1 MQVSLSI
8 SIMLSLVVFFLLLAE
23 IIPPTSLAVPL
34 LGKYLLFT
42 MTLITFSIVATIA
55 VENINYRSPATH
67 RMAPFIRAVFIN
79 FLPKYLFMV
88 RPKIDDDED
97 ETENEQGDQHQ
108 LLDSAQDQY
117 SCNFE
122 NQLINM
128 RSTSN
133 GNGLHCRRCSFN
145 SMDSAEYVAEM
156 MKSCE
161 EEDEMEASG
170 SGVGQYMAGDHP
182 HHHHHHHPHIHHQ
195 HPLQHHHQLPDHE
208 VTSEDNNGV
217 VVNGGS
223 SYDSQASMGQIGDEL
238 RKLTTRIQ
246 FLSHHKK
253 NLDSYLAVEEDWK
266 YVAMVLDRL
275 FLWIFTI
282 FCIGGACLIILR
294 APLLYNFQQPID
306 ILLTKVN
313 Q

>member
-1 MQVSLSI
+1 
-8 SIMLSLVVFFLLLAE
+8 MLSLVVFFLLLAE
-23 IIPPTSLAVPL
+23 IIPSTSLAVPL

-67 RMAPFIRAVFIN
+67 RMHYFIRAIFIE

-88 RPKIDDDED
+88 RPKIEDDEHEED
-97 ETENEQGDQHQ
+97 EGDQHQ

-128 RSTSN
+128 RSNYN
-133 GNGLHCRRCSFN
+133 GNGNHNNGGRRCSFN
-145 SMDSAEYVAEM
+145 SMDSADFAAEM
-156 MKSCE
+156 MKTSCE
-161 EEDEMEASG
+161 EEEEMEAG
-170 SGVGQYMAGDHP
+170 GGAVHAYMSAD
-182 HHHHHHHPHIHHQ
+182 HHHHQHHQ
-195 HPLQHHHQLPDHE
+195 VHE
-208 VTSEDNNGV
+208 VNSEDNNG
-217 VVNGGS
+217 GGS
-223 SYDSQASMGQIGDEL
+223 SYDSQASMAAIGDEL

-294 APLLYNFQQPID
+294 APQLYNFQQPID
-306 ILLTKVN
+306 VLLTKVA